1 MGKSLRR
8 RKRSSNKTLRRRK
21 RSTNKTL
28 RRKNIYKGGMRAAGG
43 DNPQTV
49 NFDQLKDKKIKDYE
63 DELGPDTY
71 AKIKSRIS
79 TILNPQPK
87 FACYKLACDTPRGER
102 RLYLDKAIKSRI
114 KHCCEAHQT
123 GSFSYYTD
131 MYEKCTNCNGY
142 KKVKFTEHG
151 GDPDIRSEVVA
162 NTIEK
167 YTRETDMKDFLD
179 RINNNN
185 AKNKKLIN
193 TIRTQ
198 LGLLDSGRSKAD
210 LSDLQREKRES
221 AAREAAAAKEASLL
235 REKELKAQLNDQV
248 GTPNEL
254 EGIQKE
260 RSKLNSALQAKLEK
274 RAQARRE
281 FEEMKKATQTQT
293 QTQKGKDKSKQLRSQ
308 SSPPST
314 ANKKSSEDVKREL
327 GQSLIEAVKE
337 GNQKEVRSLLA
348 KGADVNFI
356 DKGTPLHW
364 AVIRFKTG
372 IVKLLLDKGADPNI
386 KDYQGNPLLH
396 ISLSQQK
403 VDLNII
409 RHLLDKG
416 ADPNIKDL
424 RGYTP
429 LYLALM
435 SPHVDLK
442 IIRLLLDNDADPNIK
457 NFEGN
462 CLLHMALIS
471 KNVDF
476 NRIRLLL
483 DKGADPNIKD
493 SKGYPPLYV
502 ALMSPHFDLNIIRL
516 LLDKGAD
523 VNAVQER
530 TYNTPL
536 HFEIIKAN
544 EDEIRLPVVKLLLEK
559 SADINKENKNG
570 ITPKGYLEL
579 KLEELEKLKLESD
592 PSKGMIFE
600 LNKLF
605 EESTQQ

>member
-49 NFDQLKDKKIKDYE
+49 NFDQLEGKIKDYE
-63 DELGPDTY
+63 VELGPEIY
-71 AKIKSRIS
+71 EEIKR
-79 TILNPQPK
+79 TITTLYDCRPK
-87 FACYKLACDTPRGER
+87 FVCYNSECS
-102 RLYLDKAIKSRI
+102 DKGKTSNSVKSRI
-114 KHCCEAHQT
+114 KKCCEASKL

-131 MYEKCTNCNGY
+131 MFVKCTNCKGY
-142 KKVKFTEHG
+142 SQEKFTEHG
-151 GDPDIRSEVVA
+151 GDPDIRRLVA
-162 NTIEK
+162 AKTIEN
-167 YTRETDMKDFLD
+167 YIRQTDMKVFL
-179 RINNNN
+179 NNIKIKHNGLYDKIISN
-185 AKNKKLIN
+185 
-193 TIRTQ
+193 
-198 LGLLDSGRSKAD
+198 LGLHVSVPLKRD
-210 LSDLQREKRES
+210 LTNVKSFKTLKKEKRES
-221 AAREAAAAKEASLL
+221 AAREAAAAEEASLL
-235 REKELKAQLNDQV
+235 REKELKAQLNVQV

-260 RSKLNSALQAKLEK
+260 RSELNSALEAKLEK

-281 FEEMKKATQTQT
+281 FEEMKKATQTQ
-293 QTQKGKDKSKQLRSQ
+293 KGKDKSQQLRSQ

-337 GNQKEVRSLLA
+337 GNQKKVRSLLA

-396 ISLSQQK
+396 ISLSQKK
-403 VDLNII
+403 VDVNII

-416 ADPNIKDL
+416 ADPNIIDL

-462 CLLHMALIS
+462 CLLHMALVS

-483 DKGADPNIKD
+483 EKGADPNIKD

-516 LLDKGAD
+516 LLDNGAD

-530 TYNTPL
+530 TNYTPL

-544 EDEIRLPVVKLLLEK
+544 EDEIRIPVVKLLLEK

-579 KLEELEKLKLESD
+579 KLEELKLEKLKLESD

-600 LNKLF
+600 LINKLF